1 MRKLLPVSLVL
12 CLLLLAGCR
21 AATVVGANFNPDR
34 EMAKAQKIVVANAE
48 GDEKAVLETEDEIDA
63 FVKSVNVEGWR
74 LADLPEGLTGAGSFT
89 LWQTETLT
97 ALFGDKKAELKEIC
111 AFLIYEDGDYLTID
125 TGFANI
131 AISFSIPEETAAY
144 FRSLTQG

>member
-21 AATVVGANFNPDR
+21 VADVNFNPDR
-34 EMAKAQKIVVANAE
+34 EMSKAQKIVVAGTE

-131 AISFSIPEETAAY
+131 AISFSIPEETADY
-144 FRSLTQG
+144 LRSLTQG

>member
-48 GDEKAVLETEDEIDA
+48 GDEKAVLETEDEI
-63 FVKSVNVEGWR
+63 
-74 LADLPEGLTGAGSFT
+74 GAGSFT

-131 AISFSIPEETAAY
+131 AISFSIPEETADY

>member
-12 CLLLLAGCR
+12 CLLLMAGCR

-34 EMAKAQKIVVANAE
+34 EMAKAQ
-48 GDEKAVLETEDEIDA
+48 TEDEIDA

-131 AISFSIPEETAAY
+131 AISFSIPEETADY

>member
-1 MRKLLPVSLVL
+1 MQKLLPVSLAL

-21 AATVVGANFNPDR
+21 VADVNFNPDR
-34 EMAKAQKIVVANAE
+34 EMSKAQKIVVAGTE

-89 LWQTETLT
+89 LWQTETVT
-97 ALFGDKKAELKEIC
+97 ALLGDKKAELKEIC
-111 AFLIYEDGDYLTID
+111 VFLIYHDGDYLTID

-131 AISFSIPEETAAY
+131 AITFSIPEETADY
-144 FRSLTQG
+144 LRSLTQG